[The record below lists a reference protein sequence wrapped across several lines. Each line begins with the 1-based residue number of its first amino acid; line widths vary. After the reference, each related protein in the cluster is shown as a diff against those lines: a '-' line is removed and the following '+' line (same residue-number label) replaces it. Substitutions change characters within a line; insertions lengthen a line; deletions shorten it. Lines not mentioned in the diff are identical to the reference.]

1 MNRTVVR
8 EAVSGTLGIVVFGT
22 LLGVAHAPLAVAGA
36 LAVVAYG
43 GGRLLFHDPDASR
56 REREEEERVAFIE
69 KGMAQ
74 GRELVALAEY
84 VRDVA
89 LRERVRHMGERFL
102 QICEEVR
109 GHPEKSWDVSSFV
122 DIYMP
127 RVVTVIR
134 NYVRLT
140 SRPGVDLDGDDLRQ
154 AVDTINEIAD
164 VLKEMHHR
172 LFRDEVAQL
181 GVASE
186 TLRRVLEIS
195 EPELT
200 RYRKENQ
207 P

>member
-8 EAVSGTLGIVVFGT
+8 EAVSGTLGIAAFGIT
-22 LLGVAHAPLAVAGA
+22 LAAHAPLAVAGV

-43 GGRLLFHDPDASR
+43 GGRLLFRDPEATR
-56 REREEEERVAFIE
+56 REKELEEREAFVE
-69 KGMAQ
+69 KGIAQ
-74 GRELVALAEY
+74 GRVLVELAER

-89 LRERVRHMGERFL
+89 LQERVRHMGERL
-102 QICEEVR
+102 VQICEEVR
-109 GHPEKSWDVSSFV
+109 EHPEKTWDASSFV
-122 DIYMP
+122 DVYMP
-127 RVVTVIR
+127 RVVSVVR
-134 NYVRLT
+134 DYVRLT
-140 SRPGVDLDGDDLRQ
+140 SRPGVDLDGADLRE

-164 VLKEMHHR
+164 ILKDMHHR

-186 TLRRVLEIS
+186 TLRRLLEIS

-200 RYRKENQ
+200 RNRKEKA